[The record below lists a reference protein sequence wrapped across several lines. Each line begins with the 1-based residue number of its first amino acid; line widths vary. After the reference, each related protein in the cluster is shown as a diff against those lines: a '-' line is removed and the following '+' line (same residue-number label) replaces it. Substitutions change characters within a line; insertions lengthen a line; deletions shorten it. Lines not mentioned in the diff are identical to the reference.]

1 MTYFLKILGPCCN
14 CGQRELMVNQP
25 PLVNGVQLTTCQMVT
40 ISRTNRDRPPTGPAR
55 KHANT
60 PICLLFGIGRVLY
73 VFCCNVDSL

>member
-1 MTYFLKILGPCCN
+1 MYCCYLLGPCCN
-14 CGQRELMVNQP
+14 FGQRGLMVNQP

-60 PICLLFGIGRVLY
+60 QMRLLFGIGQVLY
-73 VFCCNVDSL
+73 MFCYNVNSL